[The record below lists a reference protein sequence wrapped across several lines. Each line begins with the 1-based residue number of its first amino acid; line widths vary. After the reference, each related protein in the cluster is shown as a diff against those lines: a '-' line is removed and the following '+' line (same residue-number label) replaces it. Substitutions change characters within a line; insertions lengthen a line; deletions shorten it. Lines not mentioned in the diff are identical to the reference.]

1 MSFTPPVADSPILAV
16 APRAQ
21 RSRGRLN
28 LTFGRRGAVTAL
40 MELRQEGCLKARFP
54 RGEPGVPPEAVI
66 LNTAGGITGGDD
78 LALDLQVAR
87 GSRAVITSQAAERFY
102 RATAGSAPAAISTR
116 ITVDEGAAM
125 DWLPQEAILFD
136 GCRVNRTLRVD
147 LAADAR
153 FLGIETLLFGRV
165 AMGEVLR
172 DAAFRDRIAIRI
184 GGRLVFQDMLR
195 LEGDLAAVMA
205 RAAIAGDARALA
217 TIIMISSDGESMV
230 PILRERLGG
239 GRMEDG
245 AVEAGV
251 SAWNG
256 VLLMRLLAGNGAIL
270 RRAIIETLGLL
281 RGSNPLPRAWQM

>member
-1 MSFTPPVADSPILAV
+1 MSFTQPVADSLISAA

-28 LTFGRRGAVTAL
+28 LGFGRRGSVTAL

-54 RGEPGVPPEAVI
+54 RREPGVPAEAVI

-78 LALDLQVAR
+78 LALDFHAAR
-87 GSRAVITSQAAERFY
+87 GSRAVLTTQAAERFY
-102 RATAGSAPAAISTR
+102 RATADSPPATISTR
-116 ITVDEGAAM
+116 ITVDEGATL
-125 DWLPQEAILFD
+125 DWLPQEAILFE
-136 GCRVNRTLRVD
+136 GCRVNRTLRID

-172 DAAFRDRIAIRI
+172 GAAFRDRIAIRI
-184 GGRLVFQDMLR
+184 DGRLVFQDMLR
-195 LEGDLAAVMA
+195 LEGDLAALMA
-205 RAAIAGDARALA
+205 RAAIAADARALA
-217 TIIMISSDGESMV
+217 TIVMISPDGEGMV
-230 PILRERLGG
+230 PIVRERLSG
-239 GRMEDG
+239 GRMEKG

-256 VLLMRLLAGNGAIL
+256 VLLVRLLAANGADM
-270 RRAIIETLGLL
+270 RWAIIETLGLL
-281 RGSNPLPRAWQM
+281 RGTDPLPRAWTM